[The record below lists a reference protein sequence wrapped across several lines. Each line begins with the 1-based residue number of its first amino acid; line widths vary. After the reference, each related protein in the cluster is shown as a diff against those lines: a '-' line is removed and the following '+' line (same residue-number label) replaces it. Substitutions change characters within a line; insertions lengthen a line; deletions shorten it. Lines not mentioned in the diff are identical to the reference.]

1 VLQLTFEGV
10 VLVFQVHLFRENLG
24 VRSTL
29 AKLLRDPAVLKVGVG
44 IQQDAKRCLADLGLT
59 VTGCVDLVP
68 LLQRAPL
75 PNTSRSDMVF
85 GMGLGAVVLATLGVD
100 FKVPPQDGSKD
111 GVRCGDWEVPILNQ
125 EQVLYAAA
133 DSFFARK
140 AFLRLF
146 ELRQG
151 THPALQW
158 SATELRGWCQGLVDT
173 VTTKKS
179 KGAAGNSKATAKAE
193 GKNDN
198 KKKPKSEK
206 GDEAPGKDKEKE
218 VWSQDL
224 VSSQG
229 VVAAIL
235 RAQHAASVMA
245 TCEGR
250 VVPAPHCA
258 LTEGDGHVIRCSG
271 EIDRGE
277 AVNIFSGATASGRW
291 RESWKTP
298 RAEEH
303 WVEYRPK
310 APLRAVAY
318 SLRATS
324 EHSCRGTM
332 PRAWDLSA
340 QRADGSWLL
349 LHTVDNI
356 YVWQFHPGFADGE
369 IPGKVRYF
377 EIPGWDPEWEQLS
390 RHRWE
395 WQATPE
401 SKGWGPFTE
410 EGTGLSHT
418 LFHAELSVLPSSLCL
433 H

>member
-1 VLQLTFEGV
+1 
-10 VLVFQVHLFRENLG
+10 
-24 VRSTL
+24 
-29 AKLLRDPAVLKVGVG
+29 
-44 IQQDAKRCLADLGLT
+44 
-59 VTGCVDLVP
+59 
-68 LLQRAPL
+68 
-75 PNTSRSDMVF
+75 MF

-100 FKVPPQDGSKD
+100 FKVAPQDGSKD
-111 GVRCGDWEVPILNQ
+111 GVRCGDWEVPILTQ

-133 DSFFARK
+133 DSFYARK
-140 AFLRLF
+140 AFVRLF
-146 ELRQG
+146 EMRQS

-158 SATELRGWCQGLVDT
+158 AAPELRGWCQGLVDT
-173 VTTKKS
+173 AIAKKTKGPKTD
-179 KGAAGNSKATAKAE
+179 N
-193 GKNDN
+193 KNDK

-206 GDEAPGKDKEKE
+206 GDDVASKDKEKE
-218 VWSQDL
+218 IWSQDL

-235 RAQHAASVMA
+235 RAQCAASVMA

-258 LTEGDGHVIRCSG
+258 LTEGNEHMVRSSG
-271 EIDRGE
+271 ELEGGE
-277 AVNIFSGATASGRW
+277 AVHIFSGATTPGRW
-291 RESWKTP
+291 REAWRTP

-303 WVEYRPK
+303 WVEYQP
-310 APLRAVAY
+310 ATPLRAVAY
-318 SLRATS
+318 SLRATA
-324 EHSCRGTM
+324 EHSCRGTR

-349 LHTVDNI
+349 LHSVDNI
-356 YVWQFHPGFADGE
+356 YVWQFYPGFADGE

-401 SKGWGPFTE
+401 SKGWGPFTF
-410 EGTGLSHT
+410 EGMRLYSPLSMPNSLHSSLYHAHT
-418 LFHAELSVLPSSLCL
+418 ITCALHRCSPFADSPLLSVYIPCVPLARDILAASPAPCTP
-433 H
+433 